1 MLIRLTFILQNGNEA
16 VLYSALSPDMT
27 YALVEDHKHLKNA
40 AEVAKAI
47 RYETNRDVW
56 SEAEFRNR
64 KEK

>member
-1 MLIRLTFILQNGNEA
+1 MLIKLTFILANGNEA

-27 YALVEDHKHLKNA
+27 FALVEDQRNAKNA
-40 AEVAKAI
+40 AEVAAAI

>member
-1 MLIRLTFILQNGNEA
+1 MLIKLTFVLANGNEA

-27 YALVEDHKHLKNA
+27 FALVEDRKKMTNACQIAKH
-40 AEVAKAI
+40 I
-47 RYETNRDVW
+47 RDWCKVDVW

>member
-1 MLIRLTFILQNGNEA
+1 MLIKLTFILQNGNEA

-27 YALVEDHKHLKNA
+27 HALVEDRKHLKNA

-47 RYETNRDVW
+47 RERGGEVW
-56 SEAEFRNR
+56 SENEFRNR

>member
-1 MLIRLTFILQNGNEA
+1 MLIKLTFVLANGNEA

-27 YALVEDHKHLKNA
+27 HALVQDQRNAKNA

-47 RYETNRDVW
+47 RYETNREVW